1 MKKLFSTLMASCLIA
16 VFCATPVFAQTHTFN
31 SAGQSFN
38 QSWELTGG
46 DGNYLI
52 KYGFNTAFID
62 EDYTH
67 TYHSS
72 KHHVATVTNSRGSY
86 SDEDYGGSW
95 AGIEVR
101 HSGNYITYSI
111 SY

>member
-16 VFCATPVFAQTHTFN
+16 VFCATPAFARTRTFN
-31 SAGQSFN
+31 STGKSFDK
-38 QSWELTGG
+38 SWELTSG

-52 KYGFNTAFID
+52 KYGFNTAFIN

-67 TYHSS
+67 TYHSNR
-72 KHHVATVTNSRGSY
+72 HHVATVTNSNGSF
-86 SDEDYGGSW
+86 SDEDNGGRW

-101 HSGNYITYSI
+101 HSGNYVTYSI